1 MQKRKR
7 KTMKWK
13 QIKSQFD
20 NEWVLIAVQK
30 FDENY
35 ELIEGEV
42 LYHHKDKREVYRKMA
57 QLHGD
62 PQTPLTIEYTGEI
75 PKDLAVM
82 L

>member
-1 MQKRKR
+1 
-7 KTMKWK
+7 MKWE

-20 NEWVLIAVQK
+20 DEWVLILVQK

-35 ELIEGEV
+35 EVLEGEV
-42 LYHHKDKREVYRKMA
+42 LYHHKDKREVYRQMA
-57 QLHGD
+57 QQDRD

-75 PKDLAVM
+75 PKDWAVM

>member
-1 MQKRKR
+1 
-7 KTMKWK
+7 MKWE

-20 NEWVLIAVQK
+20 NEWILVAVQK

-35 ELIEGEV
+35 ELVEGDV
-42 LYHHKDKREVYRKMA
+42 LYHHPDKRDVYRKME
-57 QLHGD
+57 QFQSK
-62 PQTPLTIEYTGEI
+62 PETPLTIEYTGEI

>member
-1 MQKRKR
+1 
-7 KTMKWK
+7 MKWE

-42 LYHHKDKREVYRKMA
+42 LYHHKDKRKVYRKMA
-57 QLHGD
+57 QQKSD

-75 PKDLAVM
+75 PEDLAVM